1 MQYLQT
7 TKTFGTNEDEFTTL
21 DDMVKLLGPFS
32 YFTDALL
39 SGEQHV
45 SDVTV
50 SPVYTLLNHIIRHI
64 LLVKPEDRHNLLF
77 HR

>member
-1 MQYLQT
+1 M
-7 TKTFGTNEDEFTTL
+7 TKNFGANEDEFTTL
-21 DDMVKLLGPFS
+21 EEMVKLLGPFS

-50 SPVYTLLNHIIRHI
+50 SPVHILLNHIIKHI
-64 LLVKPEDRHNLLF
+64 LLVKPEERHNLLF